1 MKSLIQLLFGKR
13 KEPKGLEPEKPNY
26 HAYDAEKEMIRRS
39 MYLPESNWV
48 YNGDLGLF
56 LNKEDED
63 TRLALVFPLSRQ
75 TRYIYAAMESG
86 KRIIAAL
93 PSEFHSQIVHD
104 IKEFTGEDLHE
115 ITGGRIEVLT
125 EPTSG
130 STQEISLYGKSG
142 DYGQANHDEVAEIL
156 SRNGIGARFKKDN
169 MNEELIRQEREK
181 WTERNRLLAKLIDFE
196 TDKVLEERRT
206 GRRGKGWEEINKS
219 QEKAREEFDR
229 AEEEMRAIIEG
240 KRNEMEGYYPARNR
254 DTK

>member
-1 MKSLIQLLFGKR
+1 MKSLRELLFGR
-13 KEPKGLEPEKPNY
+13 KSKQEEPKKADY
-26 HAYDAEKEMIRRS
+26 HAYNAEREMIERS
-39 MYLPESNWV
+39 MHLPESNWV

-63 TRLALVFPLSRQ
+63 TRLALVFPSSRQ
-75 TRYIYAAMESG
+75 TRYVYAAMDSG

-130 STQEISLYGKSG
+130 LTQEISLYGKSG

-181 WTERNRLLAKLIDFE
+181 WTECNRLLASVIDFE
-196 TDKVLEERRT
+196 TDKVLEERKT
-206 GRRGKGWEEINKS
+206 GRRGKEWEELNQLQQI
-219 QEKAREEFDR
+219 AREEFDR

-240 KRNEMEGYYPARNR
+240 KRNEIEGYYPARE
-254 DTK
+254 KK